1 MKHPTI
7 RDVASRAGAS
17 PASVSRH
24 LAKSVSLPPAMAK
37 RIDEAIADLG
47 YRPNVMA
54 RRLSRGASE
63 IIGFVTSD
71 IASPFFAAI
80 ASAAEE
86 EAERFGYSVM
96 ICNTRNQIDRE
107 LQYIA
112 KIADAHFD
120 GLIFLTNHV
129 DDGRLRDAVN
139 QAGKIVL
146 IDEDIPGARARRF
159 FIDNFRGGYAAAA
172 HLIEAGHRRIGHITG
187 PMGLLSV
194 NERLA
199 GFRRA
204 MAEAGLDVDEALIK
218 SGTYDT
224 VYGGIAF
231 REIWESGDLPSA
243 IMTTSDLLALSI
255 YQAARELALRIP
267 EDVSIVSFD
276 DLPFVGF
283 LDPPLTTVRQ
293 PTAELG
299 RRGVQALL
307 SKTQEG
313 EAIERLPVQLIDRGS
328 VARIRA
334 AGERVAPRRPKLE
347 RRR

>member
-1 MKHPTI
+1 MKQPTI

-37 RIDEAIADLG
+37 RIDEAIAHLG
-47 YRPNVMA
+47 YRPNVIA

-112 KIADAHFD
+112 KMADAHFD

-139 QAGKIVL
+139 RAGKIVL
-146 IDEDIPGARARRF
+146 IDEDVPGAKATRF
-159 FIDNFRGGYAAAA
+159 FIDNFRGGYVATR
-172 HLIEAGHRRIGHITG
+172 HLIEAGHRRICHITG

-204 MAEAGLDVDEALIK
+204 MTEAGLEVEEALIK

-224 VYGGIAF
+224 SYGGVAL
-231 REIWESGDLPSA
+231 REISETGDLPTA

-267 EDVSIVSFD
+267 EDISIVSFD

-293 PTAELG
+293 PAAELG

-307 SKTQEG
+307 SQTSEM
-313 EAIERLPVQLIDRGS
+313 EATERLPVELVNRGS
-328 VARIRA
+328 VARIGMA
-334 AGERVAPRRPKLE
+334 SERAPRRRAKLE
-347 RRR
+347 KQR

>member
-1 MKHPTI
+1 MKQPTI
-7 RDVASRAGAS
+7 RDVALRAAAS

-24 LAKSVSLPPAMAK
+24 LAKSASLPPAMAK

-47 YRPNVMA
+47 YRPNVIA

-112 KIADAHFD
+112 KMADAHFD

-139 QAGKIVL
+139 KAGRIVL
-146 IDEDIPGARARRF
+146 VDEDVPGARASRF
-159 FIDNFRGGYAAAA
+159 FIDNFDGGYIATK
-172 HLIEAGHRRIGHITG
+172 HLIEAGHRRICHVTG
-187 PMGLLSV
+187 PRGLISV
-194 NERLA
+194 DERLA

-204 MAEAGLDVDEALIK
+204 MEEADLEVEERFIK

-224 VYGGIAF
+224 SYGGIAL
-231 REIWESGDLPSA
+231 REIWGLGDPPSA

-255 YQAARELALRIP
+255 YQAARELALCIP

-283 LDPPLTTVRQ
+283 LDPPLTTIRQ
-293 PTAELG
+293 PAAELG

-307 SKTQEG
+307 SKTREM
-313 EAIERLPVQLIDRGS
+313 EAIERLPVELINRGS
-328 VARIRA
+328 VARVGVASERA
-334 AGERVAPRRPKLE
+334 APRPAKLE
-347 RRR
+347 KQR

>member
-1 MKHPTI
+1 MKQPTI
-7 RDVASRAGAS
+7 RDVALRAAAS

-24 LAKSVSLPPAMAK
+24 LAKSASLPPAMAK

-47 YRPNVMA
+47 YRPNVIA

-112 KIADAHFD
+112 KMADAHFD

-139 QAGKIVL
+139 KAGRIVL
-146 IDEDIPGARARRF
+146 IDEDVPGARASRF
-159 FIDNFRGGYAAAA
+159 FIDNFDGGYIATK
-172 HLIEAGHRRIGHITG
+172 HLIEAGHRRICHVTG
-187 PMGLLSV
+187 PRGLISV
-194 NERLA
+194 DERLA

-204 MAEAGLDVDEALIK
+204 MAQADLEVEERFIK

-224 VYGGIAF
+224 SYGGIAL
-231 REIWESGDLPSA
+231 REIWGLGDPPSA

-283 LDPPLTTVRQ
+283 LDPPLTTIRQ
-293 PTAELG
+293 PAAELG

-307 SKTQEG
+307 SKTREM
-313 EAIERLPVQLIDRGS
+313 EAIERLPVELINRGS
-328 VARIRA
+328 VARVGVASERA
-334 AGERVAPRRPKLE
+334 APRPAKLE
-347 RRR
+347 KQR

>member
-1 MKHPTI
+1 
-7 RDVASRAGAS
+7 
-17 PASVSRH
+17 
-24 LAKSVSLPPAMAK
+24 MAK

-47 YRPNVMA
+47 YRPNVIA

-96 ICNTRNQIDRE
+96 ICNTRNQIERE

-112 KIADAHFD
+112 KMADAHFD

-139 QAGKIVL
+139 HAGNIVL
-146 IDEDIPGARARRF
+146 IDEDVPGARARRF
-159 FIDNFRGGYAAAA
+159 FVDNFHGGYIATK
-172 HLIEAGHRRIGHITG
+172 HLIHAGHRRICHITG
-187 PMGLLSV
+187 PMGLVSV
-194 NERLA
+194 DERMA
-199 GFRRA
+199 GFRSA
-204 MAEAGLDVDEALIK
+204 MAEAGLEVEEALIK

-224 VYGGIAF
+224 LYGGIAL
-231 REIWESGDLPSA
+231 REIWETGDLPSA

-293 PTAELG
+293 PAAELG
-299 RRGVQALL
+299 RRGVRALL
-307 SKTQEG
+307 SKTPEM
-313 EAIERLPVQLIDRGS
+313 EAIERLPVELIKRGS
-328 VARIRA
+328 AARIGMADERA
-334 AGERVAPRRPKLE
+334 PTRRATLE
-347 RRR
+347 KQR

>member
-1 MKHPTI
+1 MKQPTI

-24 LAKSVSLPPAMAK
+24 LAKRAALPPAMAK

-47 YRPNVMA
+47 YRPNVIA

-63 IIGFVTSD
+63 TIGFVTSD

-86 EAERFGYSVM
+86 EAEKFGYSVM

-112 KIADAHFD
+112 KMADAHFD

-146 IDEDIPGARARRF
+146 IDEDVPGARAQRF
-159 FIDNFRGGYAAAA
+159 FIDNFYGGYLATK
-172 HLIEAGHRRIGHITG
+172 HLIEAGHRRICHITG
-187 PMGLLSV
+187 PIGLVSV
-194 NERLA
+194 DERLA

-204 MAEAGLDVDEALIK
+204 MVEAGLDVEERLIK

-224 VYGGIAF
+224 FYGGIAL
-231 REIWESGDLPSA
+231 REIWKASDPPSA
-243 IMTTSDLLALSI
+243 VVTTSDLLALSI

-283 LDPPLTTVRQ
+283 LDPPLTTIRQ
-293 PTAELG
+293 PAAELG

-307 SKTQEG
+307 SKTSDMDV
-313 EAIERLPVQLIDRGS
+313 IERLPVELMKRGS
-328 VARIRA
+328 VARIGG
-334 AGERVAPRRPKLE
+334 AGERAPTKLAKLE
-347 RRR
+347 KQR

>member
-1 MKHPTI
+1 MKQPTI
-7 RDVASRAGAS
+7 RDVALRAAAS

-24 LAKSVSLPPAMAK
+24 LAKSASLPPAMAT
-37 RIDEAIADLG
+37 RIDKAIADLG
-47 YRPNVMA
+47 YRPNVIA

-86 EAERFGYSVM
+86 EAELFGYSVM

-112 KIADAHFD
+112 KMADAHFD

-139 QAGKIVL
+139 KAGRIVL
-146 IDEDIPGARARRF
+146 VDEDVPGARASRF
-159 FIDNFRGGYAAAA
+159 FIDNFDGGYIATKP
-172 HLIEAGHRRIGHITG
+172 LIEGGHRRICHVTG
-187 PMGLLSV
+187 PRGLISV
-194 NERLA
+194 DERLA
-199 GFRRA
+199 GFRRS
-204 MAEAGLDVDEALIK
+204 MEEADLEVEERFIK

-224 VYGGIAF
+224 SYGGIAL
-231 REIWESGDLPSA
+231 REIWGLGDPPSA

-255 YQAARELALRIP
+255 YQAARELALCIP

-313 EAIERLPVQLIDRGS
+313 EAIERLPVRLIDRGS

>member
-1 MKHPTI
+1 MKQPTI

-17 PASVSRH
+17 PAYVSRH
-24 LAKSVSLPPAMAK
+24 VAKSVSLPPAMAI
-37 RIDEAIADLG
+37 RIDKAIADLG
-47 YRPNVMA
+47 YRPNVIA

-86 EAERFGYSVM
+86 EAELFGYSVM

-112 KIADAHFD
+112 KMADAHFD

-139 QAGKIVL
+139 HAGKIVL
-146 IDEDIPGARARRF
+146 IDEDVPGAKAARF
-159 FIDNFRGGYAAAA
+159 FIDNFHGGYIATR
-172 HLIEAGHRRIGHITG
+172 HLIEPGHRRVCHITG
-187 PMGLLSV
+187 PIGLISV
-194 NERLA
+194 DERLV
-199 GFRRA
+199 GFRHA
-204 MAEAGLDVDEALIK
+204 MAEAGLEVGEALIK

-224 VYGGIAF
+224 LYGGIAF
-231 REIWESGDLPSA
+231 REIWESGDPPSA
-243 IMTTSDLLALSI
+243 IITTSDLLALSI
-255 YQAARELALRIP
+255 YQEARELALRIP

-283 LDPPLTTVRQ
+283 LDPPLTTIRQ
-293 PTAELG
+293 PAAELG

-307 SKTQEG
+307 SKALEM
-313 EAIERLPVQLIDRGS
+313 EAIERLPVELINRGS
-328 VARIRA
+328 VARIGVAR
-334 AGERVAPRRPKLE
+334 ESAPRLAKLE
-347 RRR
+347 KQR

>member
-1 MKHPTI
+1 
-7 RDVASRAGAS
+7 
-17 PASVSRH
+17 
-24 LAKSVSLPPAMAK
+24 MAK
-37 RIDEAIADLG
+37 RIDEAIADLS
-47 YRPNVMA
+47 YRPNVIA
-54 RRLSRGASE
+54 RRLSRGSSE

-80 ASAAEE
+80 ASATEE

-96 ICNTRNQIDRE
+96 ICNTRNQVDRE

-112 KIADAHFD
+112 KMADAHFD

-146 IDEDIPGARARRF
+146 IDEDVPGARAPRF
-159 FIDNFRGGYAAAA
+159 FTDNFRGGYAATK
-172 HLIEAGHRRIGHITG
+172 HLIEAGHRRICHITG

-194 NERLA
+194 DERLA

-204 MAEAGLDVDEALIK
+204 MAEASLEVDEALIK
-218 SGTYDT
+218 SGTYNT
-224 VYGGIAF
+224 LYGGVAL
-231 REIWESGDLPSA
+231 REIWETGDPPSA

-255 YQAARELALRIP
+255 YQAARELALGIP
-267 EDVSIVSFD
+267 QDVSIVSFD

-293 PTAELG
+293 PAAELG
-299 RRGVQALL
+299 RRGVRALL
-307 SKTQEG
+307 SKTPDM
-313 EAIERLPVQLIDRGS
+313 EAIERLPVELVNRGS
-328 VARIRA
+328 VARVDL
-334 AGERVAPRRPKLE
+334 AGEDRPTRRAKLE
-347 RRR
+347 KQR

>member
-1 MKHPTI
+1 MKQPTI
-7 RDVASRAGAS
+7 RDVALRAGAS

-24 LAKSVSLPPAMAK
+24 LAKTVSLPPAMAK
-37 RIDEAIADLG
+37 RIDEAIANLG
-47 YRPNVMA
+47 YRPNVIA

-112 KIADAHFD
+112 KMADAHFD

-139 QAGKIVL
+139 HAGKIVL
-146 IDEDIPGARARRF
+146 IDEDVPGAKAPRF
-159 FIDNFRGGYAAAA
+159 FIDNFHGGYVATK
-172 HLIEAGHRRIGHITG
+172 HLIEAGHRRICHITG
-187 PMGLLSV
+187 PMGLISV
-194 NERLA
+194 DERLA
-199 GFRRA
+199 GFRHA
-204 MAEAGLDVDEALIK
+204 MSEAGLRVDEALIK
-218 SGTYDT
+218 RGSYDT
-224 VYGGIAF
+224 LYGGIAL
-231 REIWESGDLPSA
+231 REIWGLGDPPSA

-267 EDVSIVSFD
+267 QDVSIVSFD

-293 PTAELG
+293 PAAELG

-307 SKTQEG
+307 SKPPALAPVEL
-313 EAIERLPVQLIDRGS
+313 LPVELIKRGS
-328 VARIRA
+328 VARIGV
-334 AGERVAPRRPKLE
+334 AGERASSRIAKLE
-347 RRR
+347 KQR